1 MRTRTQEILAGGFVA
16 LGVAALFFLAL
27 KVSGLVTVLAPTNT
41 YELTAHF
48 QNVGGLSKNAK
59 VTMSGVP
66 IGKVE
71 SIEIDP
77 KMLNA
82 KVTLQINSS
91 MDQISD
97 DAYASILTAG
107 LLGEQYIGI
116 EPGAN
121 DIYLQDG
128 DELTLTQSA
137 LVLED
142 LISKFLFSKATEPSE
157 TSAESAQSNE
167 ASEPVVSEDDSGFAF

>member
-1 MRTRTQEILAGGFVA
+1 
-16 LGVAALFFLAL
+16 
-27 KVSGLVTVLAPTNT
+27 
-41 YELTAHF
+41 
-48 QNVGGLSKNAK
+48 
-59 VTMSGVP
+59 MSGVP

-97 DAYASILTAG
+97 DSYASILTAG

-142 LISKFLFSKATEPSE
+142 LISKFLFSKATEPSDA
-157 TSAESAQSNE
+157 SDDSAQSTK
-167 ASEPVVSEDDSGFAF
+167 APEPDMSADNSGFAF